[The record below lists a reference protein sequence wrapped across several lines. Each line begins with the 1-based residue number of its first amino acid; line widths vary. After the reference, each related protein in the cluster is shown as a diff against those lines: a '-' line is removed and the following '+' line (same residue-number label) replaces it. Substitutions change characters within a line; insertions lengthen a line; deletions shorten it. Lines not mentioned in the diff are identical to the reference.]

1 MLLPPSIVSRIS
13 PLLALFPLVGAFS
26 LTPVLAQS
34 ITPATDGTE
43 TVVTPQGN
51 RFNITGGK
59 TSADGTNLFQ
69 SFSQFGLNTGQIA
82 DFQSNPAIQNIL
94 GRVVGGNASIINGLI
109 QVSGSQA
116 NLYLMNPAGIVFGR
130 DAQLNV
136 PASFFATT
144 ATGIGFGNNW
154 FNATGVNDYAAL
166 VGTPRIF
173 AFTTP
178 VPGAIINS
186 GNLAVKE
193 GKNLTLLGGTVTNT
207 GEISAPGGQ
216 ITLSA
221 VAGDSVVRLSQ
232 TGHLLSLDIQSS
244 EQSSTANSIPFTPL
258 SLPELLTGGTGDHAT
273 GLTVNN
279 DGTVQLTGGI
289 NIPTE
294 PGTTIVAGKLD
305 TSSIQGGVGGTV
317 NVLGN
322 KVGVIGGNIDVSGTN
337 GGGRVLIGGDYQG
350 KGTVP
355 NASRSYVSSDSVI
368 NANSLLNG
376 NGGRV
381 IVWAD
386 QITGFYGNISA
397 RGGTNSGNGGFVEV
411 SGKENLQFAG
421 VVDTLAPNGQVG
433 TLLLDPKNI
442 LIQAGGADPVLGN
455 SLFGDNPTGTSIIS
469 GANLSAAINQGNVTL
484 QANND
489 ITIADNITGNTAG
502 NGLTLQAGRSII
514 INPNNIISCATRF

>member
-13 PLLALFPLVGAFS
+13 PLLAVFPLVGAFS

-34 ITPATDGTE
+34 ITSATDGTE

-166 VGTPRIF
+166 VGTPSTF

-193 GKNLTLLGGTVTNT
+193 GQNLTLLGGTVTNT
-207 GEISAPGGQ
+207 GEISAPG
-216 ITLSA
+216 
-221 VAGDSVVRLSQ
+221 
-232 TGHLLSLDIQSS
+232 
-244 EQSSTANSIPFTPL
+244 
-258 SLPELLTGGTGDHAT
+258 
-273 GLTVNN
+273 
-279 DGTVQLTGGI
+279 
-289 NIPTE
+289 
-294 PGTTIVAGKLD
+294 
-305 TSSIQGGVGGTV
+305 
-317 NVLGN
+317 
-322 KVGVIGGNIDVSGTN
+322 
-337 GGGRVLIGGDYQG
+337 
-350 KGTVP
+350 
-355 NASRSYVSSDSVI
+355 
-368 NANSLLNG
+368 
-376 NGGRV
+376 
-381 IVWAD
+381 
-386 QITGFYGNISA
+386 
-397 RGGTNSGNGGFVEV
+397 
-411 SGKENLQFAG
+411 
-421 VVDTLAPNGQVG
+421 
-433 TLLLDPKNI
+433 
-442 LIQAGGADPVLGN
+442 
-455 SLFGDNPTGTSIIS
+455 
-469 GANLSAAINQGNVTL
+469 
-484 QANND
+484 
-489 ITIADNITGNTAG
+489 
-502 NGLTLQAGRSII
+502 
-514 INPNNIISCATRF
+514 

>member
-1 MLLPPSIVSRIS
+1 
-13 PLLALFPLVGAFS
+13 
-26 LTPVLAQS
+26 
-34 ITPATDGTE
+34 
-43 TVVTPQGN
+43 
-51 RFNITGGK
+51 
-59 TSADGTNLFQ
+59 
-69 SFSQFGLNTGQIA
+69 
-82 DFQSNPAIQNIL
+82 
-94 GRVVGGNASIINGLI
+94 
-109 QVSGSQA
+109 
-116 NLYLMNPAGIVFGR
+116 MNPAGIVFGR

-166 VGTPRIF
+166 VGTPSTF

-193 GKNLTLLGGTVTNT
+193 GQNLTLLGGTVTNT

-221 VAGDSVVRLSQ
+221 VPGDSVVRLSQ
-232 TGHLLSLDIQSS
+232 TGHLLSLDIQPRG
-244 EQSSTANSIPFTPL
+244 QSSTANSIPFTPL

-289 NIPTE
+289 NIPTD

-305 TSSIQGGVGGTV
+305 TSPIQGGVGGTV

-368 NANSLLNG
+368 NASILVMEERSLFLPAGNITSGSLDSRSGGSGSKGGNITVNAGGNFTAPSVISIWQGTTTGDGGDINITTGGDISSQGDFLTFTDNG
-376 NGGRV
+376 NGGS
-381 IVWAD
+381 
-386 QITGFYGNISA
+386 ITL
-397 RGGTNSGNGGFVEV
+397 T
-411 SGKENLQFAG
+411 AG
-421 VVDTLAPNGQVG
+421 ATFSQTTSIQLAP
-433 TLLLDPKNI
+433 
-442 LIQAGGADPVLGN
+442 
-455 SLFGDNPTGTSIIS
+455 
-469 GANLSAAINQGNVTL
+469 
-484 QANND
+484 
-489 ITIADNITGNTAG
+489 
-502 NGLTLQAGRSII
+502 
-514 INPNNIISCATRF
+514 